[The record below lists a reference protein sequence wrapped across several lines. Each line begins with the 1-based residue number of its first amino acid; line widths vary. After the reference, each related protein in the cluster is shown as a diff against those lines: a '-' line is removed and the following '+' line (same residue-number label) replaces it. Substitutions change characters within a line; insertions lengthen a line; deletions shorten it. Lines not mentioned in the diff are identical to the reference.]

1 MLVPLNAANENV
13 LMAVRACA
21 DERVYS
27 SPVEVAERTKPR
39 LSFAETKVFLHL
51 LACDGYAFKR
61 EHGFYG
67 DAYILT
73 ERGAAEAGRVA
84 LLGEGGS
91 DA

>member
-1 MLVPLNAANENV
+1 MLNAASENV

-27 SPVEVAERTKPR
+27 SPVSVAERTQPR
-39 LSFAETKVFLHL
+39 PSFAETKVILHL
-51 LACDGYAFKR
+51 LACDGYALKR

-73 ERGAAEAGRVA
+73 ERGAAEAKRVGSLA
-84 LLGEGGS
+84 EGGP